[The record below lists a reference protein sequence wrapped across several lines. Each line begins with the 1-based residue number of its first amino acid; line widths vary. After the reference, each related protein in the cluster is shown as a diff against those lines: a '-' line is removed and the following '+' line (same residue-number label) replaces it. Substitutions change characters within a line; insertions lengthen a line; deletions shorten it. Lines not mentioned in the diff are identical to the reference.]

1 MRNLDRIRSIL
12 KQNKDILR
20 KKYQVKDIGI
30 FGSYVRGEQGEASDL
45 DVLVDFY
52 EPIDLFEFMELE
64 RFLERLLGVKV
75 DIVSRKALKPFL
87 QDQIL
92 KEVIY
97 L

>member
-87 QDQIL
+87 QDRIL